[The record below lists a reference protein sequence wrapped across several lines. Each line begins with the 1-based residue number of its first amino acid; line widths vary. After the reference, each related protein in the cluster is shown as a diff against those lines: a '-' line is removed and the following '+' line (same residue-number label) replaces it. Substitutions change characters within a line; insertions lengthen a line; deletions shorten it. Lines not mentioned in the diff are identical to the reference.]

1 MDDNNKMN
9 TYTCCPLAWEKT
21 FLCPA
26 PQVGDTKHQQQWC
39 IQMKTA
45 VFCIHVWKEMTI
57 LMDVME

>member
-1 MDDNNKMN
+1 MN
-9 TYTCCPLAWEKT
+9 TYTCCPLVLEKT

-45 VFCIHVWKEMTI
+45 DFCIHVWKEMTI
-57 LMDVME
+57 MDVME